1 MATVVVNKKGKRV
14 VLLNPAE
21 RAKRYASELKSGKK
35 KSGKR
40 LTAAEA
46 GLRMGVLKERS
57 TQAKIWKKKQVKK
70 RAQAN
75 VKRNATRTKKK

>member
-1 MATVVVNKKGKRV
+1 MATVVVNRKGKKV

-46 GLRMGVLKERS
+46 GLRMGVLKERA
-57 TQAKIWKKKQVKK
+57 TQAKIWKKKQAKR
-70 RAQAN
+70 RAQA
-75 VKRNATRTKKK
+75 KARASATRAKKR

>member
-1 MATVVVNKKGKRV
+1 MATVVVNRKGKKV

-46 GLRMGVLKERS
+46 GLRMGVLKERA
-57 TQAKIWKKKQVKK
+57 TQAKIWKKKQAKR
-70 RAQAN
+70 RAQAKTRASETRAK
-75 VKRNATRTKKK
+75 KR

>member
-1 MATVVVNKKGKRV
+1 MATVEVNKKGKRV

-21 RAKRYASELKSGKK
+21 RAKRYAEELKKGKK

-57 TQAKIWKKKQVKK
+57 TQAKIWKKKQAKR
-70 RAQAN
+70 RAQA
-75 VKRNATRTKKK
+75 KARSNATRAKKR